1 MSGKF
6 DFSKIKGFDNGK
18 EMSLGVGLL
27 NDSSK
32 EQAIEKME
40 IVYLKIN
47 QIIPNPKNKMSIKAI
62 PELAQQIE
70 MAGLVQPLEV
80 MKMPDDSYMLLTGH
94 RRLEAIKLLDSQGKW
109 KGEYVPCTIRDLD
122 KMDIPLDRDS
132 KEMFAI
138 LTTNQHRTKT
148 EADILFEYREWN
160 KLYIKLRKAGVE
172 NFLLGKDEKGQDIVQ
187 QIKGT
192 TTRDLI
198 AEALETSPAQVAKIK
213 KVDDKGSKKLLKAIK
228 DDHISISNA
237 EKVASLS
244 QEEQDALIDHMLER
258 DIDKPIKARDIE
270 VYQKN
275 KRKNKKEDKIEDT
288 VQIEWTDIKKNLKE
302 VQDILK
308 EGAVALNASEYK
320 TYSNC
325 INKITRIIKN
335 APKGI

>member
-1 MSGKF
+1 M
-6 DFSKIKGFDNGK
+6 
-18 EMSLGVGLL
+18 
-27 NDSSK
+27 
-32 EQAIEKME
+32 
-40 IVYLKIN
+40 
-47 QIIPNPKNKMSIKAI
+47 
-62 PELAQQIE
+62 
-70 MAGLVQPLEV
+70 
-80 MKMPDDSYMLLTGH
+80 
-94 RRLEAIKLLDSQGKW
+94 
-109 KGEYVPCTIRDLD
+109 
-122 KMDIPLDRDS
+122 
-132 KEMFAI
+132 
-138 LTTNQHRTKT
+138 
-148 EADILFEYREWN
+148 
-160 KLYIKLRKAGVE
+160 
-172 NFLLGKDEKGQDIVQ
+172 
-187 QIKGT
+187 
-192 TTRDLI
+192 
-198 AEALETSPAQVAKIK
+198 
-213 KVDDKGSKKLLKAIK
+213 DDKGSKKLLKAIK